1 MKRLGL
7 VFLCITFLTTS
18 FALAEEAVILEPSG
32 FNSLKVPETN
42 SLRLERINQCS
53 EISSL
58 RRLEDAEYFNADDEV
73 FETKAGQIFSKF
85 VNDKVINNKLN
96 TYSSKIEKNLEK

>member
-7 VFLCITFLTTS
+7 VLLFAIFLTTS
-18 FALAEEAVILEPSG
+18 FVLAEEAVILEASG
-32 FNSLKVPETN
+32 FNSLKIPET
-42 SLRLERINQCS
+42 SSMRLERVNQRS

-58 RRLEDAEYFNADDEV
+58 RKLEDAEYFNADDEV
-73 FETKAGQIFSKF
+73 FETKAGQVFSKF